1 MRCLLIKL
9 RARAG
14 RCKLRAGR
22 LDVVVASLVVLRRS
36 YTHRARRHVREP
48 SGINLSM
55 FVVGLRNATLIC
67 LAERLAESISGALNY
82 QLSH

>member
-1 MRCLLIKL
+1 M
-9 RARAG
+9 
-14 RCKLRAGR
+14 
-22 LDVVVASLVVLRRS
+22 VSLAVLRRS
-36 YTHRARRHVREP
+36 HTRRARRHAREW

-67 LAERLAESISGALNY
+67 LAERLAERISGALNY